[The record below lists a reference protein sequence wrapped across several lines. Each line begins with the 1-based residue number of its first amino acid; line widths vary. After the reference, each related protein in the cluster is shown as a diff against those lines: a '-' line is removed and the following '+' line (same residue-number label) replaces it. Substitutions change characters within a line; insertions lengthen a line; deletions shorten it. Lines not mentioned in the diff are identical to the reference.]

1 MSSSQLP
8 PPVNDGTASSPE
20 RQPPPHRSPRKT
32 PDSQRRPTKTRRGLG
47 NINEDIMR
55 PNADLGQRGNID
67 GEEINIPSN
76 IGDLFNVDI
85 EVENNGTS
93 GDMNDADLL
102 SALESF
108 NVGQEETSTNSPTIN
123 AATSTDSVEGQPSHL
138 QPNHPQITEAAK
150 NRFSPKYE
158 FTGSVPIPLSAGT
171 PAGFKSPPTPMEE
184 DAIMSLQG
192 TYAWNT
198 YRTKHA
204 QKSRTEMVR
213 GFDGPSNKGVEHLF
227 DFVCPCRKCY
237 VEMKIA
243 RVNGHILS
251 YEKVDEKTGR
261 PFQHSDH
268 NVTNEEQKQMRRK
281 NKVGGK
287 ATIPSAKSKR
297 DDLSL
302 TPAQHNFIREFGMG
316 LVSEGSWKAI
326 AEAMKAS
333 PKCSL
338 TQAQENDIDG
348 LAQRIKWYVARQRA
362 KGDRFFVSQWGKQVM
377 TGNQCK
383 DILDALM
390 THPSER
396 GETPPPHLRDIP
408 FTHSSV
414 FQDVWQKMVVV
425 DHDYH
430 GSGSTF
436 TYILLEYV
444 DADARAQRAVEMFLD
459 NCCQIEMDFFLG
471 LHPNNRWQVGQ
482 AGYSDLNH
490 RYWITGVVIVLS
502 ENHQA
507 ASILLKHT
515 LSLLQKAG
523 GAGNR
528 VLVDGGTALAKAV
541 KNENELRQLLE
552 DFVLV
557 LRRCLAHCLRRPLS
571 RGGGYQG
578 GKGSVHNAL
587 IKNNVP
593 RKVVGKIVG
602 LLIMMTFIPPDKKES
617 YGNAIDLLIQE
628 YDKYLPPN
636 FRATY
641 LSKDPNDLG
650 GLCAGRAGE
659 VASTQGME
667 RRGGYIKKCFRET
680 CKSFGLGTKSGNP
693 LMLISALA
701 IDGMRNQNN
710 IANIAVEPNRKKVA
724 SSYALLRTFANYRVP
739 RPDDLLCN
747 LRVNHNFCSDFL
759 YCLCIATIINE
770 SGSPVETEVPLFSVL
785 GKEDAEF
792 KITFPSISAQCT
804 ELKQMKMEEVLDVIG
819 GPAALQMQ
827 SMSAESVTTMLK
839 DPRGCAKALTR
850 LDYASQQTLKLRI
863 HSRLRNNTSEPRQ
876 GETCEDFIRRHANRD
891 ESASAGTRFAKKFE
905 NRPGKKSKGKRSKQ
919 QDKLEEDKWGTN
931 EDEEE
936 APAPIVDD
944 AELEDTEKII
954 DRALNADDDIEGDVD
969 VFKFD
974 EKEIAILNS
983 EADSEKRVRVLREL
997 GEGVTVCVEKDC
1009 RKTCCNCEMFNRWRI
1024 CRHVVWIEVLH
1035 FGKFP
1040 TGDISDAEDCW
1051 EDIKDRILDTIK
1063 KTHVDVSSM

>member
-1 MSSSQLP
+1 MP
-8 PPVNDGTASSPE
+8 AAG
-20 RQPPPHRSPRKT
+20 RQSIRRPAPRK
-32 PDSQRRPTKTRRGLG
+32 
-47 NINEDIMR
+47 MWC
-55 PNADLGQRGNID
+55 
-67 GEEINIPSN
+67 
-76 IGDLFNVDI
+76 
-85 EVENNGTS
+85 
-93 GDMNDADLL
+93 M
-102 SALESF
+102 
-108 NVGQEETSTNSPTIN
+108 
-123 AATSTDSVEGQPSHL
+123 QPL
-138 QPNHPQITEAAK
+138 
-150 NRFSPKYE
+150 
-158 FTGSVPIPLSAGT
+158 
-171 PAGFKSPPTPMEE
+171 
-184 DAIMSLQG
+184 
-192 TYAWNT
+192 
-198 YRTKHA
+198 
-204 QKSRTEMVR
+204 
-213 GFDGPSNKGVEHLF
+213 
-227 DFVCPCRKCY
+227 CRCHHY
-237 VEMKIA
+237 
-243 RVNGHILS
+243 
-251 YEKVDEKTGR
+251 
-261 PFQHSDH
+261 
-268 NVTNEEQKQMRRK
+268 
-281 NKVGGK
+281 
-287 ATIPSAKSKR
+287 
-297 DDLSL
+297 
-302 TPAQHNFIREFGMG
+302 
-316 LVSEGSWKAI
+316 
-326 AEAMKAS
+326 
-333 PKCSL
+333 
-338 TQAQENDIDG
+338 
-348 LAQRIKWYVARQRA
+348 
-362 KGDRFFVSQWGKQVM
+362 
-377 TGNQCK
+377 
-383 DILDALM
+383 
-390 THPSER
+390 
-396 GETPPPHLRDIP
+396 
-408 FTHSSV
+408 
-414 FQDVWQKMVVV
+414 
-425 DHDYH
+425 
-430 GSGSTF
+430 
-436 TYILLEYV
+436 
-444 DADARAQRAVEMFLD
+444 
-459 NCCQIEMDFFLG
+459 
-471 LHPNNRWQVGQ
+471 
-482 AGYSDLNH
+482 
-490 RYWITGVVIVLS
+490 
-502 ENHQA
+502 HQA

-863 HSRLRNNTSEPRQ
+863 HSRLVSVITLLSQDRERHVKTSF
-876 GETCEDFIRRHANRD
+876 EDM
-891 ESASAGTRFAKKFE
+891 
-905 NRPGKKSKGKRSKQ
+905 
-919 QDKLEEDKWGTN
+919 
-931 EDEEE
+931 
-936 APAPIVDD
+936 PIVTN
-944 AELEDTEKII
+944 LH
-954 DRALNADDDIEGDVD
+954 L
-969 VFKFD
+969 
-974 EKEIAILNS
+974 L
-983 EADSEKRVRVLREL
+983 VRVLQRSL
-997 GEGVTVCVEKDC
+997 RTAQGRSRRGRDQSSRISLRRTSGAPTKMK
-1009 RKTCCNCEMFNRWRI
+1009 RK
-1024 CRHVVWIEVLH
+1024 LQ
-1035 FGKFP
+1035 
-1040 TGDISDAEDCW
+1040 
-1051 EDIKDRILDTIK
+1051 LQ
-1063 KTHVDVSSM
+1063 